1 MEVYESRVQRGQ
13 AGERWAGAV
22 KTTQAQEGRQQ
33 KLPLPMGGDDGA
45 TDIAVGGHGIQLPPG
60 RPKMT
65 GRKKGELPPPS
76 LELLKQ
82 SYQHTSPFNFL
93 KLNHLQPP
101 LPYSPTGFNN
111 HTPPTTK
118 SNTTHSSTCKL
129 KWISCLCLHF
139 YIRVPPYT
147 MRKPSLYTCQQTSKP
162 TFSPLL
168 RYSQEAPP
176 PPPPKNKLNSHSS
189 KALTQLS
196 YPPRGLPHTSHQ
208 IQIKFLPFWQYCH
221 STKIH

>member
-22 KTTQAQEGRQQ
+22 KTTQAQERRQQ

-93 KLNHLQPP
+93 KLNYLQPP
-101 LPYSPTGFNN
+101 LPYSPTGLTITPLPPPNPIPP
-111 HTPPTTK
+111 TPPPA
-118 SNTTHSSTCKL
+118 SS
-129 KWISCLCLHF
+129 SGF
-139 YIRVPPYT
+139 PVYVYIFIFVCPR
-147 MRKPSLYTCQQTSKP
+147 
-162 TFSPLL
+162 
-168 RYSQEAPP
+168 
-176 PPPPKNKLNSHSS
+176 
-189 KALTQLS
+189 TQ
-196 YPPRGLPHTSHQ
+196 
-208 IQIKFLPFWQYCH
+208 
-221 STKIH
+221 